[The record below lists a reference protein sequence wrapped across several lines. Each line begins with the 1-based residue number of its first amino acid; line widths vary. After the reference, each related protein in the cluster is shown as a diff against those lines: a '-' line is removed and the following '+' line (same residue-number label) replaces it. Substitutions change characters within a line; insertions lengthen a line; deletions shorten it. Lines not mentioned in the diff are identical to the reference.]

1 MNTREKLVEFINRL
15 ESFET
20 YGKPEIGLDRIAL
33 DYIEALKGFLDG
45 YRVMDTKEWVRTL
58 FDYAASKSYPHK
70 KTSRIEQEHIELY
83 EAVLSGLRKL
93 NGSSHFEYPL
103 IDVTY
108 EFDTFKSEYNNRF
121 IYEMMQLDMTAT
133 GHNTIEHVLGVK
145 DVAMHVALQLKSL
158 GLPIDLGIV
167 LGASLGHDIGKY
179 GVTQH
184 EQPRVPYLHYFYTEQ
199 WFKELGLDRIG
210 HIATNHSTWDL
221 ELETL
226 PLESLVLIYADFRVK
241 NRSVDGKLEMYTY
254 TLEESFQVILDKL
267 DNVDEAK
274 EKRYRRVY
282 NKLKDFEEYIKELGV
297 NTTLTG
303 NIRPRGQVYWS
314 LLKGEDIVRSVKYKA
329 IENNIYL
336 MANLVNQDRFLEILE
351 EARSQA
357 NWRRLRLYIEI
368 LKEYST
374 YLTQKQKILVLHFLS
389 DLMLHKE
396 EDVRK
401 EASELIGRILSN
413 YDEEYRKELP
423 DSVVMNRPDET
434 SEMLL
439 EKLLTDLLYPSYKL
453 ADSQNEWLYNLKLI
467 INSIFKFCHKDKY
480 PIYFDKLNAF
490 YQGCDSLTPIAQF
503 YLVQTINYLPIS
515 SLDDDRRSHL
525 YKYILKKI
533 SSANTNIRLS
543 ALDRTFEIISKLTD
557 EKLFG
562 PLRDHLSK
570 MLEKSPIPAENYL
583 RYILSMKL
591 RMDDGAVAVF
601 RSNYYSDQ
609 ANVSEL
615 FLENLKTATGWTN
628 KKINIDILYDQVR
641 KNPQTTGIHTAIHLC
656 NLLKVSA
663 VERVRNYSG
672 YTLLNIIPLL
682 SLEQRNDVAIELLRA
697 LEMDSYQFTKFIPE
711 YLGHLFLFLPPKEL
725 DEIIDDL
732 EDKIRVSRPQTVILL
747 LNTIGT
753 AIVNYP
759 VYKELFPEDFS
770 RNITRLYRLL
780 GLLLVPIS
788 SYKLEIKTEALRVI
802 ASTVFNSDKL
812 SLEDKFVVF
821 RRVGK
826 KLLTLIEDARENAF
840 VFYNNAAS
848 LNHIYRFISEYE
860 FEIGDMD
867 IESEEDVVF
876 FPGSF
881 DPFSLSH
888 REIAKEIRNQGFEV
902 YLAVDEFSWSK
913 RTEAH
918 QFRRN
923 IINMSIA
930 KEDGIY
936 LFPREIPIN
945 IGNDQ
950 DMKRLKAIFG
960 KREVYLAVGSDVLVN
975 ASAYRGDREILKFSH
990 VIFDRKTDQNHIN
1003 ESDRLESSISRIK
1016 GNVVKLTLPTQYE
1029 DISSTKIRE
1038 NIDKNRD
1045 ISKLIDPMAADYIYN
1060 YGLYLREPLYKTL
1073 LETKTVDIDVHRNL
1087 SSELLDYLTD
1097 HFGEKLNV
1105 EGLVGIREKLS
1116 YRIIL
1121 LMDTETNSPL
1131 GFSAFY
1137 WVRHSMLFDEF
1148 KDQETTEFIR
1158 NNAKGRT
1165 AFISCMFA
1173 KDDDDNLMDMILNET
1188 LSIALNRDYNYALYS
1203 NTMVKGGNVKAEEF
1217 LILQGF
1223 VKTPYTHQ
1231 GSPILMV
1238 DMNNPVSLNLDL
1250 ENTLKAPYDE
1260 DPRIQRVIYESRKKL
1275 KKVLADLYPGE
1286 LLIAF
1291 NRDMVYSKLIQ
1302 KVCDANE
1309 VPVLD
1314 SGKRQLGG
1322 KMCVPFGIILN
1333 NSIIPNTVTKT
1344 LHTERIFEPDIQSFT
1359 VGHFPNYLTLEEQC
1373 KTIKSFNRPVILLD
1387 DLLHKGYRIKIV
1399 EPLLR
1404 NEDIEISK
1412 LLVGI
1417 LSGKGKEIAEI
1428 RNLNIDS
1435 AYFVPNLKLWF
1446 NESGQYPF
1454 LGGDM
1459 VRSEYLDNNLI
1470 PSINFILPYVSPRFI
1485 KVKSQ
1490 DSIYRMSEVS
1500 LRNTMDIFKAIEK
1513 LYQEINEKNLTI
1525 ASLGEVIHIPRYP
1538 DLERSIGEKRHMKP
1552 SASIEMDL
1560 DYLKRLEHTLRGHVR

>member
-1 MNTREKLVEFINRL
+1 MNISEQLEKYVNDSSSIGTYLNSNIEIDKTAIN
-15 ESFET
+15 
-20 YGKPEIGLDRIAL
+20 
-33 DYIEALKGFLDG
+33 YIESLKGFLKDH
-45 YRVMDTKEWVRTL
+45 RVLTTEEWIKTL
-58 FDYAASKSYPHK
+58 FDYAVSKSYAHK
-70 KTSRIEQEHIELY
+70 ITSRVELELIELY
-83 EAVLSGLRKL
+83 EAVLSGLREI
-93 NGSSHFEYPL
+93 NGYSHLDYPL
-103 IDVTY
+103 SDATS
-108 EFDTFKSEYNNRF
+108 EFDVFRSAYIDRF
-121 IYEMMQLDMTAT
+121 IFEMMQLDMAAT
-133 GHNTIEHVLGVK
+133 GHNTLEHVLGVK
-145 DVAMHVALQLKSL
+145 DVAMHVALQLKDL

-167 LGASLGHDIGKY
+167 LGSSLGHDIGKY
-179 GVTQH
+179 GVTEH
-184 EQPRVPYLHYFYTEQ
+184 EQQRVPYLHYYYTEQ
-199 WFKELGLDRIG
+199 WFKELKLDRIG

-241 NRSVDGKLEMYTY
+241 NRFENGKLEMYTF

-267 DNVDEAK
+267 DNVDAAK
-274 EKRYRRVY
+274 EKRYKRVY

-297 NTTLTG
+297 DTTLNG
-303 NIRPRGQVYWS
+303 SIKPKGQVYWS

-329 IENNIYL
+329 IENNVYL

-374 YLTQKQKILVLHFLS
+374 YLTQKQKVLVLHFLT

-401 EASELIGRILSN
+401 ESSELIGRILSN

-434 SEMLL
+434 SEDLL

-467 INSIFKFCHKDKY
+467 IKSVFEFCQKEKY
-480 PIYFDKLNAF
+480 PIYFDKLNSF

-503 YLVQTINYLPIS
+503 YLVQTINYLPHES
-515 SLDDDRRSHL
+515 MDNDRKSEL
-525 YKYILKKI
+525 YRYILKKI

-543 ALDRTFEIISKLTD
+543 ALDRTFEIVSKFED
-557 EKLFG
+557 EKLSI
-562 PLRDHLSK
+562 PLREHLASR
-570 MLEKSPIPAENYL
+570 LEKSIIPAENYL

-591 RMDDGAVAVF
+591 KMAEESISVF
-601 RSNYYSDQ
+601 RANYYSDQ

-759 VYKELFPEDFS
+759 IYKNLFPEDFS

-802 ASTVFNSDKL
+802 ASTVFNSEKL
-812 SLEDKFVVF
+812 SLEDKFAVF

-860 FEIGDMD
+860 FELGEMD

-950 DMKRLKAIFG
+950 DMKRLRSIFG

-975 ASAYRGDREILKFSH
+975 ASSYRGDREILNFSH

-1003 ESDRLESSISRIK
+1003 ETDKLESSISRIK
-1016 GNVVKLTLPTQYE
+1016 GNVVKLSLPTQYE

-1060 YGLYLREPLYKTL
+1060 FGLYLREPLYKTL
-1073 LETKTVDIDVHRNL
+1073 LETKTVDIEVHRNL
-1087 SSELLDYLTD
+1087 SSELLDYLIG
-1097 HFGEKLNV
+1097 HFGDRIDV
-1105 EGLVGIREKLS
+1105 DGLVEIRDKLS

-1148 KDQETTEFIR
+1148 KDQDTTEFVR

-1203 NTMVKGGNVKAEEF
+1203 NTMIRGRNEKAEEF
-1217 LILQGF
+1217 LELQGF
-1223 VKTPYTHQ
+1223 IMTPFTHR

-1250 ENTLKAPYDE
+1250 ENTLKSPYDE
-1260 DPRIQRVIYESRKKL
+1260 DPRIQRVVHESRKKL
-1275 KKVLADLYPGE
+1275 KKVLAELYPGE
-1286 LLIAF
+1286 LLISF

-1302 KVCDANE
+1302 KICDENE
-1309 VPVLD
+1309 VPVID

-1344 LHTERIFEPDIQSFT
+1344 LHTERIFAPDIQSFT

-1404 NEDIEISK
+1404 NENIEISK

-1428 RNLNIDS
+1428 RNLNVDS

-1459 VRSEYLDNNLI
+1459 VKNDYLENNLI

-1490 DSIYRMSEVS
+1490 ESIYRMSEVS
-1500 LRNTMDIFKAIEK
+1500 LRNTMDIFKAIER

>member
-1 MNTREKLVEFINRL
+1 MNILEKLEAYISGR
-15 ESFET
+15 
-20 YGKPEIGLDRIAL
+20 EIQSKLNQISKHPQHFVL
-33 DYIEALKGFLDG
+33 SYIKSIKYFLDD
-45 YRVMDTKEWVRTL
+45 YRVLDPQAWVRTL
-58 FDYAASKSYPHK
+58 FDYASYKSFPHK
-70 KTSRIEQEHIELY
+70 KAPIIEDDMIELY
-83 EAVLSGLRKL
+83 EAILTVLRNL
-93 NGSSHFEYPL
+93 NGSGHIEYPL
-103 IDVTY
+103 YDHAE
-108 EFDTFKSEYNNRF
+108 EFEIFKDAYQKHY
-121 IYEMMQLDMTAT
+121 IYEMMQLDMVAT

-145 DVAMHVALQLKSL
+145 NAAMHIALQLKNL
-158 GLPIDLGIV
+158 NLPLDLGIV
-167 LGASLGHDIGKY
+167 LGSSLGHDIGKY
-179 GVTQH
+179 GVLDS
-184 EQPRVPYLHYFYTEQ
+184 EQTRVPYLHYFYTEQ
-199 WFKELGLDRIG
+199 WFKRFGLERIG

-241 NRSVDGKLEMYTY
+241 NRIVDGKYQMYTFPL
-254 TLEESFQVILDKL
+254 TESFQVILDKL

-274 EKRYRRVY
+274 EKRYKRVY
-282 NKLKDFEEYIKELGV
+282 NKLKDFEDYIVALGV
-297 NTTLTG
+297 DTTLEG
-303 NIRPRGQVYWS
+303 SLVPRDQVYWS
-314 LLKGEDIVRSVKYKA
+314 LLRGEDIVESVKHKA

-336 MANLVNQDRFLEILE
+336 MANLVNQDRFIQILE

-374 YLTQKQKILVLHFLS
+374 YLTQKQKILVLHFLT
-389 DLMLHKE
+389 DLMLNKE
-396 EDVRK
+396 EDIRK
-401 EASELIGRILSN
+401 EAAELIGKLLAN

-423 DSVVMNRPDET
+423 KEVVRNRPEET
-434 SEMLL
+434 SEDLL
-439 EKLLTDLLYPSYKL
+439 QKLLTDLLFPSYKL

-467 INSIFKFCHKDKY
+467 VKAIFETCHEDRYK
-480 PIYFDKLNAF
+480 IYFDKLNSF
-490 YQGCDSLTPIAQF
+490 YQSCDSLTPIAQF
-503 YLVQTINYLPIS
+503 YLVQTINYIPMAQLDDGRRSQLYTYMLKKVS
-515 SLDDDRRSHL
+515 SL
-525 YKYILKKI
+525 
-533 SSANTNIRLS
+533 NTNIRLS
-543 ALDRTFEIISKLTD
+543 AMDRTFEAVSKLED
-557 EKLFG
+557 ENLNK
-562 PLRDHLSK
+562 PLRKYLSERLSK
-570 MLEKSPIPAENYL
+570 SDIPAENYL
-583 RYILSMKL
+583 RYIISMKL
-591 RMDDGAVAVF
+591 KMDDGTVAVL
-601 RSNYYSDQ
+601 RANYYSDQ

-628 KKINIDILYDQVR
+628 KKVNIDILYDQVR

-682 SLEQRNDVAIELLRA
+682 SLEQRNDVAIELVRA

-732 EDKIRVSRPQTVILL
+732 EDKIKVSRPQVVILL

-759 VYKELFPEDFS
+759 MYRNLFPEEYS
-770 RNITRLYRLL
+770 KNITRLYRLL
-780 GLLLVPIS
+780 GLLLVPIA
-788 SYKLEIKTEALRVI
+788 SYKVEIKTEALRVI
-802 ASTVFNSDKL
+802 ASTVFNSQKL
-812 SLEDKFVVF
+812 SLDDKFMVF
-821 RRVGK
+821 KRVGK
-826 KLLTLIEDARENAF
+826 KLLTLIDDARENAF

-860 FEIGDMD
+860 FTFGSID

-936 LFPREIPIN
+936 LFPKELSVN
-945 IGNDQ
+945 IGNDS
-950 DMKRLKAIFG
+950 DMKKLRDIFG
-960 KREVYLAVGSDVLVN
+960 SREVYLAVGSDVLIN
-975 ASAYRGDREILKFSH
+975 ASAYRGDREILNFSH
-990 VIFDRKTDQNHIN
+990 VIFDRKTEHTHIN
-1003 ESDRLESSISRIK
+1003 EVEKLESAIARIK

-1045 ISKLIDPMAADYIYN
+1045 ISRLIDPMAADYIYN
-1060 YGLYLREPLYKTL
+1060 FGLYLREPLYKTL
-1073 LETKTVDIDVHRNL
+1073 LETKTIDIDVHRNL
-1087 SSELLDYLTD
+1087 SSELMDYLAY
-1097 HFGEKLNV
+1097 HFGDRVNR
-1105 EGLVGIREKLS
+1105 EGLLEIREKLS

-1148 KDQETTEFIR
+1148 KDQEITEFFR

-1165 AFISCMFA
+1165 AFIACMYA
-1173 KDDDDNLMDMILNET
+1173 KDEDDNLMDMILNET
-1188 LSIALNRDYNYALYS
+1188 LSIALNRDYNYAIYS
-1203 NTMVKGGNVKAEEF
+1203 NTMIHGKNEKAEEF
-1217 LILQGF
+1217 LEIQGF
-1223 VKTPYTHQ
+1223 VRTPYLHK
-1231 GSPILMV
+1231 GSPLYMV

-1250 ENTLKAPYDE
+1250 ENTLKSPYDE
-1260 DPRIQRVIYESRKKL
+1260 DPRIQRVVYESRKKL
-1275 KKVLADLYPGE
+1275 KKTLAGLYPGE
-1286 LLIAF
+1286 LLISF

-1302 KVCDANE
+1302 KVCDENE
-1309 VPVLD
+1309 VPVED
-1314 SGKRQLGG
+1314 SGKRQLGS

-1333 NSIIPNTVTKT
+1333 NSIIPNTITKT
-1344 LHTERIFEPDIQSFT
+1344 LHTERIFAPDIQSFI

-1373 KTIKSFNRPVILLD
+1373 RTIKSFNKPVILLD
-1387 DLLHKGYRIKIV
+1387 DLLHKGYRIKMV

-1404 NEDIEISK
+1404 NENIEISK

-1428 RNLNIDS
+1428 RNLNVDS

-1459 VRSEYLDNNLI
+1459 VKRDYLESNLI

-1485 KVKSQ
+1485 KAESQ
-1490 DSIYRMSEVS
+1490 DSIYNMSEVS
-1500 LRNTMDIFKAIEK
+1500 LRNTLDIFRSIER

-1525 ASLGEVIHIPRYP
+1525 ASLGEVIYIPRYP
-1538 DLERSIGEKRHMKP
+1538 DLERSINEKRHLKP
-1552 SASIEMDL
+1552 STSLEMDL
-1560 DYLKRLEHTLRGHVR
+1560 DYLKRLEPTLRGHAR

>member
-1 MNTREKLVEFINRL
+1 MNIREKLDEFTNGL
-15 ESFET
+15 EAFDSFRSSEM
-20 YGKPEIGLDRIAL
+20 GLDQTVMEYVA
-33 DYIEALKGFLDG
+33 ALKGFLDG
-45 YRVMDTKEWVRTL
+45 YKVMGTDEWIRTL

-70 KTSRIEQEHIELY
+70 RTSRIEPEHIELY
-83 EAVLSGLRKL
+83 EAVLTGLREL
-93 NGSSHFEYPL
+93 NGSSHFDYP
-103 IDVTY
+103 IADGSQ
-108 EFDTFKSEYNNRF
+108 EFDTFKSEYESRF
-121 IYEMMQLDMTAT
+121 IFEMMQLDMAAT

-158 GLPIDLGIV
+158 GLPIDLGVV
-167 LGASLGHDIGKY
+167 LGSSLGHDIGKY

-199 WFKELGLDRIG
+199 WFKALGLDRIG

-241 NRSVDGKLEMYTY
+241 NRSVDGRLEMYTY

-274 EKRYRRVY
+274 ERRYRRVY
-282 NKLKDFEEYIKELGV
+282 NKLKDFEEYIIDLGV
-297 NTTLTG
+297 DTTLNG
-303 NIRPRGQVYWS
+303 GIKPRGQVYWS

-329 IENNIYL
+329 IENNVYL

-374 YLTQKQKILVLHFLS
+374 YLTQKQKILVLHFLI

-467 INSIFKFCHKDKY
+467 VKSIFEFCHRDKY
-480 PIYFDKLNAF
+480 PVYFDKLNSF

-503 YLVQTINYLPIS
+503 YLVQTINYLPLS
-515 SLDDDRRSHL
+515 SLDDDRRSQL
-525 YKYILKKI
+525 YRYILKKI
-533 SSANTNIRLS
+533 SSPNTNIRLS
-543 ALDRTFEIISKLTD
+543 ALDRTSEIITKLAD
-557 EKLFG
+557 EKLFI
-562 PLRDHLSK
+562 PIRDHLSK
-570 MLEKSPIPAENYL
+570 MMEKSKIPAENYL

-591 RMDDGAVAVF
+591 KMDDGAIAVF
-601 RSNYYSDQ
+601 RANYYSDQ

-725 DEIIDDL
+725 DEIVDDL

-759 VYKELFPEDFS
+759 IYKDLFPEDFS

-788 SYKLEIKTEALRVI
+788 SYKVEIKTEALRVI

-936 LFPREIPIN
+936 LFPREIPVN

-950 DMKRLKAIFG
+950 DMKKLKSIFG

-975 ASAYRGDREILKFSH
+975 ASAYRGEREILKFSH

-1003 ESDRLESSISRIK
+1003 ESERLESAISRIK

-1060 YGLYLREPLYKTL
+1060 FGLYLREPLYKTL

-1087 SSELLDYLTD
+1087 SSELLDYLTG
-1097 HFGEKLNV
+1097 HFGDKLDI
-1105 EGLVGIREKLS
+1105 EGLIGIREKLS

-1203 NTMVKGGNVKAEEF
+1203 NTMVKGENKKAEEF
-1217 LILQGF
+1217 LSLQGF
-1223 VKTPYTHQ
+1223 VKTPYTHR

-1260 DPRIQRVIYESRKKL
+1260 DPRVQRVIYESRKKL

-1286 LLIAF
+1286 LLISF

-1302 KVCDANE
+1302 KICDENE

-1314 SGKRQLGG
+1314 SGKKQLGG

-1373 KTIKSFNRPVILLD
+1373 KTIRSFNKPVILLD

-1404 NEDIEISK
+1404 NEEIEISK

-1459 VRSEYLDNNLI
+1459 VRSDYLENNLI